1 MDALAVQV
9 GETPDGDAEE
19 LAELLRGLR
28 GELLD
33 LDVDSVEPVE
43 DKDLPDGAKGLGA
56 LAGHLAVKLGTGKGL
71 RAVIAAVR
79 EWSSRTGR
87 TVEISYGSDVLKLTG
102 ATTEQQDKIIDAWVA
117 RHAAGA

>member
-1 MDALAVQV
+1 MDALALQV

-19 LAELLRGLR
+19 LAELLQGLR
-28 GELLD
+28 GQLLE
-33 LDVDSVEPVE
+33 LDVDSVEPVS
-43 DKDLPDGAKGLGA
+43 DKDLPAGAKGLGT
-56 LAGHLAVKLGTGKGL
+56 LAGRLAVKLGTGKGL

-117 RHAAGA
+117 RHASGA